1 MNSVWVVTVN
11 RSVYGVAEDRLTAY
25 LMLKTYV
32 RTLSG
37 TPRALAK
44 NILETSYNSG
54 NLNRIGI
61 NANTYAEPY
70 HITEIG
76 EV

>member
-1 MNSVWVVTVN
+1 MNSVWVVVVN

-44 NILETSYNSG
+44 NILEASYNSG
-54 NLNRIGI
+54 NLNSIGI
-61 NANTYAEPY
+61 NADTYAEVY
-70 HITEIG
+70 HVTEVD

>member
-1 MNSVWVVTVN
+1 MNNVWVVIVN

-37 TPRALAK
+37 TPYALAK
-44 NILETSYNSG
+44 NILEASYNSG

-70 HITEIG
+70 HITEVG

>member
-37 TPRALAK
+37 VPYALAK
-44 NILETSYNSG
+44 NLLEASYNSD
-54 NLNRIGI
+54 NLNKIGI
-61 NANTYAEPY
+61 NANTYAEVY
-70 HITEIG
+70 HITEVD

>member
-1 MNSVWVVTVN
+1 MNNVWVIIVN

-44 NILETSYNSG
+44 NLLEASYNSD
-54 NLNRIGI
+54 NLNKIGI
-61 NANTYAEPY
+61 NANTYAEVY
-70 HITEIG
+70 HVTEVD

>member
-44 NILETSYNSG
+44 NILEASHNSG

-61 NANTYAEPY
+61 NADTYAEPY
-70 HITEIG
+70 HVTEIG

>member
-1 MNSVWVVTVN
+1 MNSVWVVIAN
-11 RSVYGVAEDRLTAY
+11 RSVYGVAENRLAAY

-37 TPRALAK
+37 TPRTLAK
-44 NILETSYNSG
+44 NILEASYNSG

-61 NANTYAEPY
+61 NADTYAEAY
-70 HITEIG
+70 HITEVG